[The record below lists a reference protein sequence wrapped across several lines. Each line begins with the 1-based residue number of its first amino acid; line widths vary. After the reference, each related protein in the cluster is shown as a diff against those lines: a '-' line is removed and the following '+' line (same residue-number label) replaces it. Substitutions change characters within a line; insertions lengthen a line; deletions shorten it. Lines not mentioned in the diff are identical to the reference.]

1 MKKQT
6 KGLIEIG
13 VLYLGVSIVLDY
25 FLGAYQILLWLAL
38 AFEFIIFGLMIMST
52 LFESLAP
59 TTRKREVDNLPS
71 EDEFKRLG
79 RLCKFAVD
87 QGDQTAGKTLSE
99 KIRSLAFAAAANDLN
114 TSEAA
119 LREATEK
126 EPGMLQ
132 MKVGD
137 PELFT
142 ALTTTGNMVARGDT
156 KILEGLLG
164 KVEEWTT

>member
-38 AFEFIIFGLMIMST
+38 AFEFIIFGLMMMST
-52 LFESLAP
+52 LLESLAP

-71 EDEFKRLG
+71 EDEFTRLG
-79 RLCKFAVD
+79 RLCKFAID

-119 LREATEK
+119 LREATEQ
-126 EPGMLQ
+126 GMLQ

>member
-6 KGLIEIG
+6 RGLFEIG
-13 VLYLGVSIVLDY
+13 VVYLAVSILLDY

-38 AFEFIIFGLMIMST
+38 AFGFIIFGIMIMST

-59 TTRKREVDNLPS
+59 ATRKREADNLPS
-71 EDEFKRLG
+71 EDEFTRLW
-79 RLCKFAVD
+79 RLCKFAID

-99 KIRSLAFAAAANDLN
+99 KTRSLAFAAAANDLN

-126 EPGMLQ
+126 EPGMFQ

-142 ALTTTGNMVARGDT
+142 ALTTTGNLVARGDT
-156 KILEGLLG
+156 KILERLLG
-164 KVEEWTT
+164 KVEEWAM